1 MLNMVRGG
9 GESTL
14 NSTLRASSSA
24 DQREPSA
31 GRWDWPE
38 RFKPTTVKELE
49 MGVNYTYT
57 RRLKDWINKAL
68 RAHAESRDTPGFR
81 PHVLALCGVSGCG
94 KSTMVEVLCREM
106 KVKVMEWTEDE
117 WDMDLKENATVSYS
131 AGRRGRFVGDNYK
144 YSSAND
150 AYGDSEVS
158 RYESRLD
165 ELNDLERFVRQSA
178 YPQLSLTGAG
188 SSSAKA
194 GGGTTTAMHPRK
206 KAKGLGKAG
215 NSTVL
220 VDDSDFEF
228 DDPSPR
234 KGKGLSKRKKGLPPK
249 KTVEDSDDD
258 NDGGRDGKKPRI
270 VLMHDLPHLMAS
282 YSNARSGGA
291 SFGTDSGGDAR
302 NVEKAEALAA
312 LFPSFRDPV
321 IMIVSDVSEKD
332 DVEFAK
338 RRFMPEKVR
347 HMVELETIYQNKAT
361 TLNIAKTLRRILSCS
376 ENKNTRKVLQERL
389 SAAPGQKSV
398 ENFLLELS
406 ESCLGD
412 LRHAVLQLSF
422 ISAVQEA
429 EVQED
434 EEGMVEVKTGS
445 ADAEAVI
452 DLTQS
457 DHSDDEGGGTG
468 RRKGN
473 QHKPVVDVKD
483 GRERDLSYS
492 SLHSIAK
499 ICNASLD
506 SLARFLFDVD
516 TVLASSTMEAEMM
529 FSFIQHNIVKSLI
542 NSQACERHG
551 LPLQDAVRELNELE
565 QVVAA
570 LGYCSDL
577 DMYVHRKYDPSSLHE
592 RSNNIY
598 PECYMSS
605 LLARLGGVSR
615 TVGSMERMDNGK
627 VRGASKQI
635 TLMERP
641 KSLDLRSRKRNMLS
655 ALEALNGERFR
666 EARGGADAAMVV
678 IAPSEV
684 ATTMAPLM
692 STMLALRQR
701 QAQRSAAVVYG
712 VPHHSSSS
720 CAAGGGGGMMSE
732 KIKARVQVFR
742 ELAGLQDLGFK
753 RLPARGDE
761 DEEQEQ
767 EQPMAIQRDEIEDS
781 D

>member
-1 MLNMVRGG
+1 MVRGG

-14 NSTLRASSSA
+14 APTLSASSSA
-24 DQREPSA
+24 DQREPNA

-38 RFKPTTVKELE
+38 RFKPSTMKELE

-57 RRLKDWINKAL
+57 RRLKEWINKAL

-94 KSTMVEVLCREM
+94 KSTMVEVLCKEM

-131 AGRRGRFVGDNYK
+131 AGRRGRFVGDNYN

-150 AYGDSEVS
+150 AYGDSEAS
-158 RYESRLD
+158 RYESRLN
-165 ELNDLERFVRQSA
+165 ELNDLERFVRQST
-178 YPQLSLTGAG
+178 YPQLSLTGTG

-194 GGGTTTAMHPRK
+194 GGGATTAMHPRK
-206 KAKGLGKAG
+206 KAKGLGKAR
-215 NSTVL
+215 NSTVF

-228 DDPSPR
+228 DDPTPR
-234 KGKGLSKRKKGLPPK
+234 KGKRVSKRKKGPRPK
-249 KTVEDSDDD
+249 KTVEDSDDE

-291 SFGTDSGGDAR
+291 SFGTDSGGDTR

-338 RRFMPEKVR
+338 RRFMPEQVR
-347 HMVELETIYQNKAT
+347 HMVEFETIYQNKAT
-361 TLNIAKTLRRILSCS
+361 TLNIAKTLQRILGCT
-376 ENKNTRKVLQERL
+376 ENRNTRKVLQQRL

-398 ENFLLELS
+398 EDFLLELA

-434 EEGMVEVKTGS
+434 EKGDEEWEGMVEEKTGS
-445 ADAEAVI
+445 ADTAAVI

-457 DHSDDEGGGTG
+457 DHSDDEEEETGGSK
-468 RRKGN
+468 R
-473 QHKPVVDVKD
+473 PAVDVKV

-492 SLHSIAK
+492 SLHSTAK

-506 SLARFLFDVD
+506 LSGRFNFDVD
-516 TVLASSTMEAEMM
+516 TVLASSTMDTEIM
-529 FSFIQHNIVKSLI
+529 FSFIQQSIVRSLV
-542 NSQACERHG
+542 NSQICERHG
-551 LPLQDAVRELNELE
+551 LPLQDTVREMNELD
-565 QVVAA
+565 QVVTA
-570 LGYCSDL
+570 LGYCSDI
-577 DMYVHRKYDPSSLHE
+577 DMYVHRKYDSSSLHE
-592 RSNNIY
+592 RNNNIY
-598 PECYMSS
+598 PECYVGS

-615 TVGSMERMDNGK
+615 TVGSMERMDEGK
-627 VRGASKQI
+627 ARGASKQI

-655 ALEALNGERFR
+655 ALGALNSERFR
-666 EARGGADAAMVV
+666 EARGGADAAMAV

-692 STMLALRQR
+692 SSMLALRQR
-701 QAQRSAAVVYG
+701 QTQRSAAAVYG
-712 VPHHSSSS
+712 GPHYSS
-720 CAAGGGGGMMSE
+720 CAAGGGGGVMSE
-732 KIKARVQVFR
+732 RIKARVQVFR

-753 RLPARGDE
+753 RLPTLGD
-761 DEEQEQ
+761 DEQEQEQEQ
-767 EQPMAIQRDEIEDS
+767 EQPMAVEGDEIVDS